1 MARAMT
7 EHGADD
13 ELATRLDLALH
24 ERLDNDLS
32 VNVAALAAGGRRR
45 ARRIRSQRLGA
56 AAGVLAVLIAVP
68 VGWQLATASRPNST
82 QSAALL
88 PEQKARAADEV
99 PDSVG
104 FAASELPPGSTLTGA
119 GAGASSGSVDPELVA
134 GLDCVGPTGTAAAAP
149 GATDNAQQRQWRW
162 SGATD
167 VSLTVT
173 RWASTDAAADALTTL
188 ADNTGTCTW
197 TDPVETQSD
206 TIAGSNQTWAGNS
219 TVDGRSQV
227 HVIVRVDEMVAGL
240 QVTGSDA
247 ESATELADSLAT
259 LEVEKLKAAD

>member
-1 MARAMT
+1 MT

-24 ERLDNDLS
+24 ERLDGDGS

-56 AAGVLAVLIAVP
+56 AAGVLAVVIAVP
-68 VGWQLATASRPNST
+68 VGWQLATAPRPNST

-88 PEQKARAADEV
+88 PEQHKRAADAV
-99 PDSVG
+99 PDVAG
-104 FAASELPPGSTLTGA
+104 FTASELPPGSTLTGA

-134 GLDCVGPTGTAAAAP
+134 GLDCVGPTGTAAARP

-188 ADNTGTCTW
+188 ANGTGTCTW
-197 TDPVETQSD
+197 NDPVEVQSY
-206 TIAGSNQTWAGNS
+206 AVSGSDQTWAGS
-219 TVDGRSQV
+219 TTLDGRAQV
-227 HVIVRVDEMVAGL
+227 HVIVRVAETVAGL
-240 QVTGSDA
+240 QVTGSDV

-259 LEVEKLKAAD
+259 LEVEKLRTAD